1 MSHVKGPD
9 LSRLFTLA
17 FARGIP
23 NAKRKQGLALWASQ
37 ETRKIPLILQAV
49 TVQSLIVLCLSEGFC
64 GRAV

>member
-1 MSHVKGPD
+1 
-9 LSRLFTLA
+9 LA